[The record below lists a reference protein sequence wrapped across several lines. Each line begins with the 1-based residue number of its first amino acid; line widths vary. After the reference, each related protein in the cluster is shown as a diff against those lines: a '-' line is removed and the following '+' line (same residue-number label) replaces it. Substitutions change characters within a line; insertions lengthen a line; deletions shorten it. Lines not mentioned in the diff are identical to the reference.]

1 MNHDQ
6 YVIDHDV
13 LELVTDLLLVG
24 LQSFGEIERLLNGA
38 KLQQLAGEP
47 VPEMM
52 RPIHPTGD
60 AETVSKFADALRLT
74 RNLPAAIEQAQH

>member
-24 LQSFGEIERLLNGA
+24 LQSFGEIERQRNTW
-38 KLQQLAGEP
+38 KLHKLGGENP
-47 VPEMM
+47 HEDL
-52 RPIHPTGD
+52 RAIHPTGD

-74 RNLPAAIEQAQH
+74 RNLPAAIEQA